1 MMQNIILILFKFVLI
16 SFILQLSYANQTQSC
31 ETVACLREEF
41 NNKLENFVIHHILCS
56 LNLVGVGVKTIC
68 VTTIL
73 NTL

>member
-1 MMQNIILILFKFVLI
+1 MMQKVILILFKFVLI
-16 SFILQLSYANQTQSC
+16 LFILQLNYANQTQNC
-31 ETVACLREEF
+31 EKVASLREEL

-56 LNLVGVGVKTIC
+56 LNLVGVGVKTIS

>member
-1 MMQNIILILFKFVLI
+1 MMQKVILILFKFVLI
-16 SFILQLSYANQTQSC
+16 LFILQLNYANQTQNC
-31 ETVACLREEF
+31 EKVGCLREEL

-56 LNLVGVGVKTIC
+56 LNLVGVGVKTIS